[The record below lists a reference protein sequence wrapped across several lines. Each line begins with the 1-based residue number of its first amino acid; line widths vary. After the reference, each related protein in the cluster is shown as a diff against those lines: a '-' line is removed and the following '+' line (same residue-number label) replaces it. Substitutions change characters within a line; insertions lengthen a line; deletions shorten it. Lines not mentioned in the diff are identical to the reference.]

1 MTGGMA
7 GIAGTVLV
15 LYAQFLRNA
24 VPDAAGHLIIASVL
38 GAPIAVMI
46 GQIMVPDEN
55 DTRTD
60 SLDVTEPVAESTIDA
75 IAKGAT
81 AGLAL
86 LLNMIAMLIV
96 FVALVHLVNAV
107 LLALPLIGGD
117 PITLQ
122 RILGLAM
129 APVCWLIGIPWSQA
143 LTAGALMGIKTVLN
157 ELIAYLEMAKL
168 PPDALD
174 PRSRLIMLYAMCG
187 FANFGSVGIMIGGLT
202 VMAPERR
209 SDIIS
214 LGMKSIV
221 SGTVSTL
228 LMGAIVGLLN
238 C

>member
-1 MTGGMA
+1 MA

-15 LYAQFLRNA
+15 LYAQFLG
-24 VPDAAGHLIIASVL
+24 PIIHDAAGHLIIASVL
-38 GAPIAVMI
+38 GAPVAVLI
-46 GQIMVPDEN
+46 GQIMVPDAVTTNE
-55 DTRTD
+55 
-60 SLDVTEPVAESTIDA
+60 LAQTEPVAESTVDA

-96 FVALVHLVNAV
+96 FVALVHLANGMLS
-107 LLALPLIGGD
+107 LLPDVAGA

-122 RILGLAM
+122 RLLGLIM
-129 APVCWLIGIPWSQA
+129 APVCWLIGIPWAQA
-143 LTAGALMGIKTVLN
+143 ETAGALMGIKTVLN

-168 PPDALD
+168 PADALD

-202 VMAPERR
+202 AMAPERR
-209 SDIIS
+209 SDVIS
-214 LGMKSIV
+214 LGMKSVV
-221 SGTVSTL
+221 SGTISTL

-238 C
+238 